1 MKKAFFMTLT
11 GLIVSMSGCGADRN
25 PFFTEWDT
33 PHGTPPFNLISTD
46 HYQPAFEKGMSLHN
60 EEIQLIATN
69 QISPTFQNTIEA
81 LDRSGAAL
89 QRVENVFDAM
99 LSSMN
104 SDELQELAEEIVPR
118 MSKHEDAILLN
129 DELFQRVKTVYE
141 QKDSLSLNTE
151 HQRLLKK
158 WYRRFVRGGALL
170 APDQKER
177 FSKINEELSV
187 LSLKFSNNIL
197 AENNRFELVIED
209 TADLDGLSDAAISA
223 AAEAAAERGHE
234 GKWVF
239 TLHKPSMIPFL
250 QYSTR
255 RDLREQI
262 YDGYIN
268 KGNHDDS
275 LDNKGVISRIT
286 NLRIE
291 RAHLLGHATHADYV
305 LEETMAQTPDRVYE
319 LLGKL
324 WSPALKKARR
334 EVADMQ
340 KIIREEGGNF
350 RLQPSDWW
358 YYAEKVKKARYDL
371 DEEMLRPYFE
381 LDNVRTG
388 VFDLATNLFGITF
401 TPRTDITVYHEE
413 VEVFEV
419 KEADGSHIG
428 ILYVDYFPRASKT
441 GGAWMG
447 SFRKQY
453 RLDGKNVSPVIYNVG
468 NFTKPTADEPS
479 LLRVEEVETL
489 FHEFG
494 HALHGLL
501 SQCTYRT
508 ISGTDVARDFVELP
522 SQIMENWAFE
532 PEVLRQ
538 YARHYRTGE
547 PIPDELIAKIK
558 ESRTFN
564 QGFKTVEYL
573 AASFLDMDWSTLA
586 DGYQGHVISF
596 EDHSMDG
603 IRLISEIVPRYRTP
617 YFLHM
622 FAWEYSAGYYS
633 YIWAEVL
640 DADAFQAFKEAGD
653 IFDKKTATAYRE
665 NILARGG
672 TDEEMTL
679 YAKFRGKEPSIE
691 PLLERRGLK

>member
-501 SQCTYRT
+501 SQCSYRT
-508 ISGTDVARDFVELP
+508 ISGTDVARDFV
-522 SQIMENWAFE
+522 
-532 PEVLRQ
+532 
-538 YARHYRTGE
+538 
-547 PIPDELIAKIK
+547 
-558 ESRTFN
+558 
-564 QGFKTVEYL
+564 
-573 AASFLDMDWSTLA
+573 
-586 DGYQGHVISF
+586 
-596 EDHSMDG
+596 
-603 IRLISEIVPRYRTP
+603 
-617 YFLHM
+617 
-622 FAWEYSAGYYS
+622 
-633 YIWAEVL
+633 
-640 DADAFQAFKEAGD
+640 
-653 IFDKKTATAYRE
+653 
-665 NILARGG
+665 
-672 TDEEMTL
+672 
-679 YAKFRGKEPSIE
+679 
-691 PLLERRGLK
+691 